1 MAIKQALQVFGVEFV
16 SVTDF
21 LKHWDIL
28 RH

>member
-1 MAIKQALQVFGVEFV
+1 MGIKQALQVFGVEFV